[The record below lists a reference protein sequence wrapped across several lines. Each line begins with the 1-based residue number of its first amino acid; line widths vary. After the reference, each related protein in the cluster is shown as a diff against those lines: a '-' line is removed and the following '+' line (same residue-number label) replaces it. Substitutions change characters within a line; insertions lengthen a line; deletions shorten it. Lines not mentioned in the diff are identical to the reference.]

1 MNCMAFNAKHVIDMM
16 GGCRCLRKIS
26 ATSEEGWSKRQHD
39 TAAFIIIIIIF
50 IITISST
57 GVNTERSRRSNE
69 WERIG

>member
-1 MNCMAFNAKHVIDMM
+1 MAFNAKHVIDMM

-39 TAAFIIIIIIF
+39 TAAFIIIIIF
-50 IITISST
+50 FTISST